1 MALNIKIK
9 YFFII
14 LLSLYSLGCNDFS
27 KEKEKENKSSEI
39 LLKVL
44 GTIQDGGIPH
54 MGCSKECCSN
64 YFLSKKSRI
73 GVSSLGVSN
82 LKHDTNYI
90 IDATPNINFQLIDLI
105 GNADPSKK
113 LNGIFLTHAHMGHYA
128 GLLNFGRE
136 SLNSKNIPLYL
147 MPKFYNFILNN
158 GPWNQLVKLNN
169 IKLNKIYNRE
179 KVILHNNLS
188 FTPIQVPHRDEYSE
202 TVGYII
208 ESIHKKALYIP
219 DIDKWAKWEVSII
232 EMIKSVDY
240 AFLDGT
246 FFDKK
251 EINNRDISE
260 IPHPFIIESLKLF
273 EGLDGS
279 EKSKVYFIHLN
290 HTNPVLNSESSEYK
304 KVISAG
310 FNIAKTGMEFFL

>member
-14 LLSLYSLGCNDFS
+14 LLSVYSLGCNDFS
-27 KEKEKENKSSEI
+27 QEKENKSSEI

-90 IDATPNINFQLIDLI
+90 IDATPDINFQLIDLI
-105 GNADPSKK
+105 GKADPSKK

-158 GPWNQLVKLNN
+158 GPWNQLVELNN
-169 IKLNKIYNRE
+169 VKLNKIYNRE

-202 TVGYII
+202 TVGYVI
-208 ESIHKKALYIP
+208 EGIHKKALYIP
-219 DIDKWAKWEVSII
+219 DIDKWAKWEVSIV

-246 FFDKK
+246 FFDEK

-273 EGLDGS
+273 KELDES

-290 HTNPVLNSESSEYK
+290 HTNPVLNSKSSEYK

>member
-14 LLSLYSLGCNDFS
+14 LLSIYSLGCNDFS
-27 KEKEKENKSSEI
+27 QEKENKSSEI

-82 LKHDTNYI
+82 LKHNTNYI

-158 GPWNQLVKLNN
+158 GPWNQLVELNN

-202 TVGYII
+202 TVGYVI
-208 ESIHKKALYIP
+208 EGINKKALYVP
-219 DIDKWAKWEVSII
+219 DIDKWAKWEVSIV

-246 FFDKK
+246 FFDEK

-273 EGLDGS
+273 KELEES

>member
-1 MALNIKIK
+1 MALKIKIK

-14 LLSLYSLGCNDFS
+14 LLSVYSLGCNDFS
-27 KEKEKENKSSEI
+27 QEKENKSSEI

-90 IDATPNINFQLIDLI
+90 IDATPDINFQLIDLI
-105 GNADPSKK
+105 GKADPSKK

-158 GPWNQLVKLNN
+158 GPWNQLVELNN
-169 IKLNKIYNRE
+169 IKLNKIYNGE

-202 TVGYII
+202 TVGYVI
-208 ESIHKKALYIP
+208 EGIHKKALYIP
-219 DIDKWAKWEVSII
+219 DIDKWAKWEVSVV
-232 EMIKSVDY
+232 EMIKNVDY

-246 FFDKK
+246 FFDEK

-273 EGLDGS
+273 EELDES

-290 HTNPVLNSESSEYK
+290 HTNPVLNSKSSEYK

>member
-14 LLSLYSLGCNDFS
+14 LLSIYSLGCNDFS
-27 KEKEKENKSSEI
+27 QEKENKSSEI

-90 IDATPNINFQLIDLI
+90 IDATPDINFQLIDLI
-105 GNADPSKK
+105 GKADPSKK

-158 GPWNQLVKLNN
+158 GPWNQLVELNN
-169 IKLNKIYNRE
+169 VKLNKIYNRE

-202 TVGYII
+202 TVGYVI
-208 ESIHKKALYIP
+208 EGIHKKALYIP
-219 DIDKWAKWEVSII
+219 DIDKWAKWEVSVV
-232 EMIKSVDY
+232 EMIKNVDY

-246 FFDKK
+246 FFDEK

-273 EGLDGS
+273 KELDES

>member
-14 LLSLYSLGCNDFS
+14 LLSVYSLGCNDFS
-27 KEKEKENKSSEI
+27 QEKENKSSEI

-90 IDATPNINFQLIDLI
+90 IDATPDINFQLIDLI
-105 GNADPSKK
+105 GKADPSKK

-158 GPWNQLVKLNN
+158 GPWNQLVELNN
-169 IKLNKIYNRE
+169 VKLNKIYNRE

-202 TVGYII
+202 TVGYVI
-208 ESIHKKALYIP
+208 EGTNKKVLYIP
-219 DIDKWAKWEVSII
+219 DIDKWAKWEVSIV

-246 FFDKK
+246 FFDEK

-273 EGLDGS
+273 EELDKS

>member
-14 LLSLYSLGCNDFS
+14 LLSVYSLGCNDFS
-27 KEKEKENKSSEI
+27 QEKENKSSEI

-82 LKHDTNYI
+82 LKHNTNYI

-158 GPWNQLVKLNN
+158 GPWNQLVELNN
-169 IKLNKIYNRE
+169 FKLNKIYNRE

-202 TVGYII
+202 TVGYVI
-208 ESIHKKALYIP
+208 EGIHKKALYIP
-219 DIDKWAKWEVSII
+219 DIDKWAKWEVSIV

-246 FFDKK
+246 FFDEK

-273 EGLDGS
+273 EELDES

>member
-14 LLSLYSLGCNDFS
+14 LLSVYSLGCNDFS
-27 KEKEKENKSSEI
+27 QEKENKSSEI

-90 IDATPNINFQLIDLI
+90 IDATPDINFQLIDLI
-105 GNADPSKK
+105 GKADPSKK

-158 GPWNQLVKLNN
+158 GPWNQLVELNN
-169 IKLNKIYNRE
+169 IKLNKIYNRK

-202 TVGYII
+202 TVGYVI
-208 ESIHKKALYIP
+208 EGTNKKVLYIP
-219 DIDKWAKWEVSII
+219 DIDKWAKWEVSIV

-246 FFDKK
+246 FFDEK

-273 EGLDGS
+273 EELDES

-290 HTNPVLNSESSEYK
+290 HTNPVLNSKSSEYK

>member
-9 YFFII
+9 YFFIL
-14 LLSLYSLGCNDFS
+14 LLSVYSLGCNDFS
-27 KEKEKENKSSEI
+27 QEKENKSSEI

-82 LKHDTNYI
+82 LKYNTNYI

-158 GPWNQLVKLNN
+158 GPWNQLVELNN

-202 TVGYII
+202 TVGYVI
-208 ESIHKKALYIP
+208 EGVHKKVLYIP
-219 DIDKWAKWEVSII
+219 DIDKWAKWEVSIV

-246 FFDKK
+246 FFDEK

-273 EGLDGS
+273 KELDES

>member
-14 LLSLYSLGCNDFS
+14 LLSVYSLGCNDFS
-27 KEKEKENKSSEI
+27 QEKENKSSEI

-90 IDATPNINFQLIDLI
+90 IDATPDINFQLIDLI

-158 GPWNQLVKLNN
+158 GPWNQLVELNN

-202 TVGYII
+202 TVGYVI
-208 ESIHKKALYIP
+208 EGIHKKALYIP
-219 DIDKWAKWEVSII
+219 DIDKWAKWEVSIV

-246 FFDKK
+246 FFDEK

-273 EGLDGS
+273 KELDES

>member
-14 LLSLYSLGCNDFS
+14 LLSVYSLGCNDFS
-27 KEKEKENKSSEI
+27 QEKENKSSEI

-90 IDATPNINFQLIDLI
+90 IDATPDINFQLIDLI
-105 GNADPSKK
+105 GKADPSKK

-158 GPWNQLVKLNN
+158 GPWNQLVELNN

-202 TVGYII
+202 TVGYVI
-208 ESIHKKALYIP
+208 EGIHKKALYIP
-219 DIDKWAKWEVSII
+219 DIDKWAKWEVSIV

-246 FFDKK
+246 FFDEK

-273 EGLDGS
+273 KELDES

>member
-1 MALNIKIK
+1 
-9 YFFII
+9 
-14 LLSLYSLGCNDFS
+14 
-27 KEKEKENKSSEI
+27 
-39 LLKVL
+39 
-44 GTIQDGGIPH
+44 

-90 IDATPNINFQLIDLI
+90 IDATPDINFQLIDLI
-105 GNADPSKK
+105 GKADPSKK

-158 GPWNQLVKLNN
+158 GPWNQLVELNN
-169 IKLNKIYNRE
+169 IKLNKIYNGE

-202 TVGYII
+202 TVGYVI
-208 ESIHKKALYIP
+208 EGTHKKALYIP
-219 DIDKWAKWEVSII
+219 DIDKWAKWEVSVV
-232 EMIKSVDY
+232 EMIKNVDY

-246 FFDKK
+246 FFDEK

-273 EGLDGS
+273 KELDES

>member
-14 LLSLYSLGCNDFS
+14 LLSVYSLGCNDFS
-27 KEKEKENKSSEI
+27 QEKENKSSEI

-82 LKHDTNYI
+82 LKYNTNYI

-158 GPWNQLVKLNN
+158 GPWNQLVELNN

-202 TVGYII
+202 TVGYVI
-208 ESIHKKALYIP
+208 EGTHKKALYIP
-219 DIDKWAKWEVSII
+219 DIDKWAKWEVSIV

-246 FFDKK
+246 FFDEK

-260 IPHPFIIESLKLF
+260 IPHPFIVESLKLF
-273 EGLDGS
+273 KELDES

>member
-14 LLSLYSLGCNDFS
+14 ILSVYSLGCNDFS
-27 KEKEKENKSSEI
+27 QEKENKSSEI

-82 LKHDTNYI
+82 LKYNTNYI

-158 GPWNQLVKLNN
+158 GPWNQLVELNN

-202 TVGYII
+202 TVGYVI
-208 ESIHKKALYIP
+208 EGIHKKALYIP
-219 DIDKWAKWEVSII
+219 DIDKWAKWEVSIV

-246 FFDKK
+246 FFDEK

-273 EGLDGS
+273 KELEES

>member
-1 MALNIKIK
+1 MTLNIKIK

-14 LLSLYSLGCNDFS
+14 LLSIYSLGCNDFS
-27 KEKEKENKSSEI
+27 QEKENKSSEI

-82 LKHDTNYI
+82 LKHNTNYI

-158 GPWNQLVKLNN
+158 GPWNQLVELNN

-202 TVGYII
+202 TVGYVI
-208 ESIHKKALYIP
+208 EGVHKKVLYIP
-219 DIDKWAKWEVSII
+219 DIDKWAKWEVSIV

-246 FFDKK
+246 FFDEK

-273 EGLDGS
+273 KELDGS

>member
-14 LLSLYSLGCNDFS
+14 LLSMYSLGCNDFS

-64 YFLSKKSRI
+64 YFLSEKSRI

-113 LNGIFLTHAHMGHYA
+113 LNGIFLTHAHMGHYV

-219 DIDKWAKWEVSII
+219 DIDKWAKWEVSIV

-279 EKSKVYFIHLN
+279 EKSKIYFIHLN

>member
-9 YFFII
+9 YFFIL
-14 LLSLYSLGCNDFS
+14 LLSVYSLGCNDFS
-27 KEKEKENKSSEI
+27 QEKENKSSEI

-82 LKHDTNYI
+82 LKYNTNYI

-158 GPWNQLVKLNN
+158 GPWNQLVELNN

-202 TVGYII
+202 TVGYVI
-208 ESIHKKALYIP
+208 EGIHKKALYIP
-219 DIDKWAKWEVSII
+219 DIDKWAKWEVSIV

-246 FFDKK
+246 FFDEK

-273 EGLDGS
+273 KELEES

>member
-14 LLSLYSLGCNDFS
+14 LLSVYSLGCNDFS
-27 KEKEKENKSSEI
+27 QEKENKSSEI

-82 LKHDTNYI
+82 LKHNTNYI

-105 GNADPSKK
+105 GKADPSKK

-158 GPWNQLVKLNN
+158 GPWNQLVELNN

-202 TVGYII
+202 TVGYVI
-208 ESIHKKALYIP
+208 EGIHKKALYIP
-219 DIDKWAKWEVSII
+219 DIDKWAKWEVSIV

-246 FFDKK
+246 FFDEK

-273 EGLDGS
+273 EELDES